1 MKSPT
6 ELAAKLARQWQNA
19 DTREL
24 RLLHPESWPIRL
36 NIGKP
41 TGKVVTEQ
49 LDQVRQHL
57 DRWRRINVGRVHWEN
72 IRFRSASDAVEIP
85 VTWELSKPSEW
96 IAATGC
102 NEIRREHQQ
111 LDRLVTTINP
121 MFHQFLIRQRHL
133 VLEKPASEVIKAAEV
148 AQLLQQGYAEG
159 SPLRALSVAGIDS
172 KFFERNRALIVQ
184 MLDIRFDGQVSDLGL
199 EGFLG
204 ALDESDHWLLLADMD
219 GTRLPFS
226 QQRVR
231 DNELAE
237 TPLPASCILIVENE
251 RCLHQ
256 LPNLPDTIAILGAGL
271 NLTWMAAPWLNNKM
285 IAYWGDI
292 DTWGLTMLARARQYQ
307 PQLSPLL
314 MTEAVFNHYSQERAV
329 QEPQVA
335 STAPPTG
342 LTQEEKR
349 LFNQLLSLTK
359 GRLEQEF
366 LPKEEV
372 VQAVAEWA
380 RAREVRNNYQTSR

>member
-1 MKSPT
+1 MKSPN
-6 ELAAKLARQWQNA
+6 ELATKLARQWQNT

-41 TGKVVTEQ
+41 TGKVLTEK
-49 LDQVRQHL
+49 LDQVREHL
-57 DRWRRINVGRVHWEN
+57 NQWRQTNVGKVHWEN
-72 IRFRSASDAVEIP
+72 VRFRSASEVVDVP

-96 IAATGC
+96 IEATGC
-102 NEIRREHQQ
+102 NEIRHEYKQ
-111 LDRLVTTINP
+111 LERLVAAINP
-121 MFHQFLIRQRHL
+121 MFHQLLVRQRYL
-133 VLEKPASEVIKAAEV
+133 VLEKPEAEVIKAAEV
-148 AQLLQQGYAEG
+148 AQILQPGYSEG
-159 SPLRALSVAGIDS
+159 GPLRALSVAGIDS
-172 KFFERNRALIVQ
+172 KFFERNRALIIQ
-184 MLDIRFDGQVSDLGL
+184 MLDIRFDGQISDLGL

-204 ALDESDHWLLLADMD
+204 ALDENDHWLLLADLD
-219 GTRLPFS
+219 GTLLPFT

-231 DNELAE
+231 DSELTK
-237 TPLPASCILIVENE
+237 TPLPTSRILIIENE

-271 NLTWMAAPWLNNKM
+271 NLTWMMAPWLNDKM

-307 PQLSPLL
+307 PQLVPLL
-314 MTEAVFNHYSQERAV
+314 MTEAIFNRYSQERSV

-335 STAPPTG
+335 STTPPTG

-349 LFNQLLSLTK
+349 LFYQLLSLTK

-372 VQAVAEWA
+372 AQAVTEWA
-380 RAREVRNNYQTSR
+380 RSCLICNV